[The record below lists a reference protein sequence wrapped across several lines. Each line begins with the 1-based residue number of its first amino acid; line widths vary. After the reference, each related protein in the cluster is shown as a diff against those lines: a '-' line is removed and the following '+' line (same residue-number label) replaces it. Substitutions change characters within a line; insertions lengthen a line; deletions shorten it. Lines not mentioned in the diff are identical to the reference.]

1 MRNPHSCYVEATVRG
16 DSSRTMTAIGVF
28 LFFGALMAS
37 LAGTTLIWQGT
48 FFDKIWV
55 LNASAYR
62 QLAPF
67 GKAVGVPFLVLS
79 ATLTAAGVGW
89 FGRRAW
95 GWRLSVVITAVQV
108 LGDLGNILMGHFVR
122 GATGV
127 TIAGALLFYV
137 LRPEVRAAFVARRA
151 VESEQDK
158 DSRRK

>member
-1 MRNPHSCYVEATVRG
+1 MRDRHSCYVEAAVRG
-16 DSSRTMTAIGVF
+16 DSPRTMTAIGVF

-67 GKAVGVPFLVLS
+67 GKTVGVPFLVLS
-79 ATLTAAGVGW
+79 AALAAAGVGW
-89 FGRRAW
+89 FGRRLW
-95 GWRLSVVITAVQV
+95 GWRLAVVIIAAQV
-108 LGDLGNILMGHFVR
+108 LGDLVSIFMGHFVR

-137 LRPEVRAAFVARRA
+137 LQSAVRAAFVTRRA
-151 VESEQDK
+151 IE
-158 DSRRK
+158 R